1 MRILW
6 LTNNACSAMELLD
19 PQNTRGG
26 WLVSLEKELSQLDE
40 IELHIGFYHK
50 KSLTPFQHGQTTFH
64 PIGPKREK
72 GRILRYL
79 DKLFTNSINDQKE
92 IEKLLNL
99 VKDVQPQLIHIH
111 GTEGNF
117 GLIQGQSSTPI
128 VISIQGLLNPLVE
141 KFYGGIPKDDAKR
154 YESYKDKLTLRSASN
169 IYRLLNT
176 KAKREK
182 KILSKARFIIGRTR
196 WDRAVTRLLAPQ
208 STYFIGQELLRP
220 SFYTKT
226 WHNTKWNASLK
237 IVSVT
242 SDSLPKG
249 FASIVKAA
257 MLLKRYPGFDFV
269 WSIAGLDRRSHC
281 VRLVKKW
288 LGVDLQE
295 IGLRFLGNQT
305 ENQLTDLL
313 ASSDVFCQVSH
324 IENSSN
330 SLCEAMMI
338 GMPCIAT
345 FSGGTSS
352 ILSDGKE
359 GLLVQDGDA
368 FSLSGAIIELYKDFE
383 KAKKYGDEARRAA
396 LSRHDKSRVINDLF
410 DIYNTILN

>member
-1 MRILW
+1 
-6 LTNNACSAMELLD
+6 MELLD

-26 WLVSLEKELSQLDE
+26 WLVSLEKELTQLDE
-40 IELHIGFYHK
+40 VELHIGFYHK

-64 PIGPKREK
+64 PLGPKRAK
-72 GRILRYL
+72 KRILRYL
-79 DKLFTNSINDQKE
+79 DKLFNNSINDQQE
-92 IEKLLNL
+92 IEKILNL
-99 VKDVQPQLIHIH
+99 VKEVNPQLIHIH

-117 GLIQGQSSTPI
+117 GLIQGQTSIPI
-128 VISIQGLLNPLVE
+128 VISIQGLLNPLIE
-141 KFYGGIPKDDAKR
+141 KFYSGIPKDVAKQH
-154 YESYKDKLTLRSASN
+154 ESYKDKLTLRSASN
-169 IYRLLNT
+169 IYRLLNV

-182 KILSKARFIIGRTR
+182 RILSKAQFIIGRTS

-208 STYFIGQELLRP
+208 STYFIGQELLRH

-226 WHNTKWNASLK
+226 WHNTKWKATLR

-257 MLLKRYPGFDFV
+257 ILLKGYPGFDFV
-269 WSIAGLDRRSHC
+269 WSIAGLDSRSHC

-288 LGVDLQE
+288 LRVDLQE
-295 IGLRFLGNQT
+295 IGLRLLGNQT

-313 ASSDVFCQVSH
+313 ASSDVFCQASH

-345 FSGGTSS
+345 YSGGTSS
-352 ILSDGKE
+352 ILSGGKE
-359 GLLVQDGDA
+359 GLLVQDGDP

-383 KAKKYGDEARRAA
+383 KAKFFGDEARKAA
-396 LSRHDKSRVINDLF
+396 LSRHDKPRVISDLF
-410 DIYNTILN
+410 NVYETILNSNQ